1 MQSKFLLIVKYL
13 IIVFGA
19 FVLLGQAHET
29 FVSARETQS
38 EEDEAR
44 SDLVA
49 EISEL
54 VAEINYFYLHPNAAD
69 FMNNFYTRES
79 SEHLTIVFVQ
89 AQERKIPNWETELD
103 STELTELYQL
113 LRSGVAGLRPI
124 MIRRGEA
131 TAQNVNLNFRAA
143 PETETQVFYTLT
155 YGTPFEILEEVHG
168 GVVTGADLV
177 QSSRWFRIRH
187 NDQSGYVH
195 GRYVRNLPVS
205 EARIRLLADIAR
217 QELWIQSKIDGWRT
231 QFSEN
236 TRSELQEL
244 LSSARTLQT
253 GNWQF
258 GFNYSELNHLLQ
270 SLSYEHLNI
279 TTLFRYNLINDI
291 VELKREIEN
300 NIQGT
305 GNARTENYT
314 ATSWGRMD
322 AAFTEAQEL
331 LNEDWQ
337 YNLSDEE
344 LEFTYE
350 LLLSGLNGLE
360 FILKDIRGI
369 ERVKVIPSNSNLGQ
383 IFIIGALALGGL
395 AGAALIFKIKRQPQ
409 ESNE

>member
-1 MQSKFLLIVKYL
+1 MRSKFLLIVKHL

-19 FVLLGQAHET
+19 CLLLGQAHGT
-29 FVSARETQS
+29 LVSARETQS
-38 EEDEAR
+38 EDGEAR

-54 VAEINYFYLHPNAAD
+54 VAEINYFYLHPSAVD

-79 SEHLTIVFVQ
+79 SEHLMIVFVQ
-89 AQERKIPNWETELD
+89 AQERKIPSWETELD
-103 STELTELYQL
+103 STDLTELYQL
-113 LRSGVAGLRPI
+113 LRSGVTGLRPI
-124 MIRRGEA
+124 TIRRGEA
-131 TAQNVNLNFRAA
+131 TAQNVNLNFRSA
-143 PETETQVFYTLT
+143 PATATQVFYTLT
-155 YGTPFEILEEVHG
+155 YGTPFEILEEVQG
-168 GVVTGADLV
+168 GVVTGEDLV
-177 QSSRWFRIRH
+177 QSDRWFRIRH

-205 EARIRLLADIAR
+205 GERIRLLADIAR

-231 QFSEN
+231 DFSSN
-236 TRSELQEL
+236 TRNELQEL
-244 LSSARTLQT
+244 LNSARTLKT

-258 GFNYSELNHLLQ
+258 GFNYSELNHILQ

-279 TTLFRYNLINDI
+279 VTLFRYHLINNI

-314 ATSWGRMD
+314 ATSWRRMD
-322 AAFTEAQEL
+322 AAFTEAQVL
-331 LNEDWQ
+331 LNDDWQ

-344 LEFTYE
+344 LEFVYE

-360 FILKDIRGI
+360 FILKDGSGI
-369 ERVKVIPSNSNLGQ
+369 ELIKVVSTGPNLGQ
-383 IFIIGALALGGL
+383 IFIIGGLALAGL
-395 AGAALIFKIKRQPQ
+395 AGTGLILKIKLRPR
-409 ESNE
+409 ESSE